1 MSAPVPGSPGW
12 LKGRMMANTMSEP
25 VRRAGRAAALA
36 GSRTLLRARPAE
48 QRAATAAR
56 LESLRRAAECALL
69 GVVWF
74 ACSLPVV
81 TAGAAWAAVAEV
93 CDAWL
98 RGEEPP
104 LVRSF
109 ARAVRRELAP
119 GFALGLLAMLLV
131 ALPYLEVKVALA
143 ERLPG
148 GSADSGALCLL
159 AAAALTV
166 FLLAFP
172 VRAATRAPWPKAFRQ
187 SAGLCRNHPWAA
199 VLAAAA
205 VGAGVIMVLAFPPL
219 IVLIAGPVGYALTV
233 VHARA
238 AAVRRGREERGGR
251 GG

>member
-1 MSAPVPGSPGW
+1 MSVPVPGAPRW
-12 LKGRMMANTMSEP
+12 LRRRMMADAMSEP
-25 VRRAGRAAALA
+25 ARRAGRAAGLA
-36 GSRTLLRARPAE
+36 GPRTLLRAGPAE
-48 QRAATAAR
+48 QPAARTAAR

-159 AAAALTV
+159 A
-166 FLLAFP
+166 
-172 VRAATRAPWPKAFRQ
+172 
-187 SAGLCRNHPWAA
+187 
-199 VLAAAA
+199 
-205 VGAGVIMVLAFPPL
+205 
-219 IVLIAGPVGYALTV
+219 
-233 VHARA
+233 
-238 AAVRRGREERGGR
+238 
-251 GG
+251 

>member
-1 MSAPVPGSPGW
+1 
-12 LKGRMMANTMSEP
+12 MADAMSEP
-25 VRRAGRAAALA
+25 ARRAGRAAGLA
-36 GSRTLLRARPAE
+36 GPRTLLRAGPAE
-48 QRAATAAR
+48 QPAARTAAR

-69 GVVWF
+69 GIVWF
-74 ACSLPVV
+74 ACSLPVI
-81 TAGAAWAAVAEV
+81 TAGAGWAAVAEV

-104 LVRSF
+104 LLRSF
-109 ARAVRRELAP
+109 ARTVRRELAH
-119 GFALGLLAMLLV
+119 GLVLDLVALLLA
-131 ALPYLEVKVALA
+131 ALPYLEVRIALA

-148 GSADSGALCLL
+148 GPVDSGALCLL

-172 VRAATRAPWPKAFRQ
+172 VRAATRAPWPEAFRQ
-187 SAGLCRNHPWAA
+187 SAGLCRNCPWAA

-205 VGAGVIMVLAFPPL
+205 VGTGVILVLAFPPL

-238 AAVRRGREERGGR
+238 AAARREGAKSEEDEAARL
-251 GG
+251 